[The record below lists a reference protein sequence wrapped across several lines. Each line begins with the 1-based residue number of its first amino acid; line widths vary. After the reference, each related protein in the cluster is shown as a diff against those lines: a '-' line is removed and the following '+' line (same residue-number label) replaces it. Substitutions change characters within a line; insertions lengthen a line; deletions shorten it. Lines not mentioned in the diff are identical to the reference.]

1 MAASNYAS
9 GTASSL
15 GLFRRELPG
24 LKSLTARARI
34 SGAFDF
40 TAFATLVQ
48 CGFIFIFFTGTI
60 VFADISSN
68 TVCECMVSQ

>member
-24 LKSLTARARI
+24 LKGLMARARI

-48 CGFIFIFFTGTI
+48 CVVFGFFFTGTI
-60 VFADISSN
+60 VFADI
-68 TVCECMVSQ
+68 